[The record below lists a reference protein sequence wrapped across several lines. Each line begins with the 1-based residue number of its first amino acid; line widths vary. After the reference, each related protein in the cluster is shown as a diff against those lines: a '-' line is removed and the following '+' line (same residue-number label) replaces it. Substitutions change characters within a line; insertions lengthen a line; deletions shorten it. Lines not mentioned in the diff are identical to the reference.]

1 MVDDFYVVDVPDTSI
16 VLGVQWLYS
25 IGKYSTNYQTL
36 EMEFLAPDGKR
47 VVLRG
52 MPNGASGSAT
62 AKGMTTIVRH
72 EDKTRTRNWST
83 PTRKTSRKDQRYEKG
98 FSSRPPDKSMMCPRE
113 FRRGSKSRMFNPHR
127 YPRRYKEGIQS
138 MGEKKHKIEGKEEP
152 PSSGINWLIKMDKRQ
167 GQMIR
172 YIGQRLLE
180 DKQFREVR
188 TIMPPSK
195 P

>member
-1 MVDDFYVVDVPDTSI
+1 MVDDFYVVDVPDMSI

-52 MPNGASGSAT
+52 MPNEASRSAT
-62 AKGMTTIVRH
+62 AKGMATIFRH
-72 EDKTRTRNWST
+72 EDKICTRKWPT
-83 PTRKTSRKDQRYEKG
+83 PTHKTSKKEQWYATGFLGRPSDKG
-98 FSSRPPDKSMMCPRE
+98 RMSPRE
-113 FRRGSKSRMFNPHR
+113 FGQGAKSSMLNRR

-138 MGEKKHKIEGKEEP
+138 MREKKHKFEEKEEP
-152 PSSGINWLIKMDKRQ
+152 PNSGINWLLKMDEKRHRQ
-167 GQMIR
+167 VIR

-180 DKQFREVR
+180 GKQFRAGR
-188 TIMPPSK
+188 TIMSSFN
-195 P
+195 

>member
-52 MPNGASGSAT
+52 MPNEAPRSAT
-62 AKGMTTIVRH
+62 AKGMTTIFKH
-72 EDKTRTRNWST
+72 EDKTCTRKCPT
-83 PTRKTSRKDQRYEKG
+83 PTHKTSRKDQWYEKG
-98 FSSRPPDKSMMCPRE
+98 FLSMPIDKSMMRPRE
-113 FRRGSKSRMFNPHR
+113 FRVGSKSRMFNPHR
-127 YPRRYKEGIQS
+127 YPRTYKEGIQS
-138 MGEKKHKIEGKEEP
+138 MGEKKHKFEEKEEP
-152 PSSGINWLIKMDKRQ
+152 PSNGINWLLKMDKKRQ
-167 GQMIR
+167 GQMVR

-180 DKQFREVR
+180 DKQFQARR
-188 TIMPPSK
+188 TIMSSFN
-195 P
+195 